1 MSVENTKTSKTMTGK
16 IGEKLGDIVVA
27 GAEAAAQI
35 SVGQGILRVTDRL
48 LWIVEKSAQWS
59 LPVQEINSEENGKT
73 FGTIELVRPLPWI
86 FFLPSLIMLRVVR
99 LSVNVGA
106 AVLGYPKLQAT
117 GMVKIIQKGR
127 RRLRAIKLSGMRNMR
142 SRRVSAKK
150 EEELNEAKRSLVSSM
165 LSTLSAL
172 SCLEASRR
180 TPSPPPTKVYV
191 QSSEPDATPT
201 PEEQS
206 MTESANSHVESK
218 RKYSQVTEPNDSSED
233 SEEEST
239 QAQLARLAAEDS
251 EADDEDFDPTKEELA
266 TSESSS
272 SEEDD
277 GDYLSESEINDLRL
291 ASHLSPGIVIKDVIT
306 EELEPEPET
315 TVDDEIGTNEM
326 LVSVNKMTEEKSLVT
341 LEAAAK
347 TENDNQPRDS
357 HIPVT
362 PGQDEIVSGNFYSP
376 INSQSDS
383 IGDYTSPESNDSAK
397 QQSDISEQFNDVSD
411 QSKTD
416 IETHFDNGDSNV
428 SESSTISDWQL
439 DSSLFSH
446 GNLILACFFL
456 ILSIFL
462 CHSFFTKMS
471 FAFRFIG
478 H

>member
-1 MSVENTKTSKTMTGK
+1 MSVKNKNASNTMTTK
-16 IGEKLGDIVVA
+16 IGEKLGEIVVA

-48 LWIVEKSAQWS
+48 LWVVEKSAQWS
-59 LPVQEINSEENGKT
+59 LPIQEVSSEENGKA
-73 FGTIELVRPLPWI
+73 FGPIELVRPLPWI
-86 FFLPSLIMLRVVR
+86 FFLPSLIMLRVFR

-106 AVLGYPKLQAT
+106 IVLGYPKLQAT

-127 RRLRAIKLSGMRNMR
+127 RRLRAIKISGMRNMK
-142 SRRVSAKK
+142 SRRGSTKK
-150 EEELNEAKRSLVSSM
+150 EEELSEAKRSLVSSM

-218 RKYSQVTEPNDSSED
+218 RKYSQVTEPDETSGE

-239 QAQLARLAAEDS
+239 QAQLDRLAAEDS
-251 EADDEDFDPTKEELA
+251 EADDEDFDPAKAELA
-266 TSESSS
+266 ASESSS
-272 SEEDD
+272 AEEDD

-291 ASHLSPGIVIKDVIT
+291 ACHLSTGIVIKDVIA

-326 LVSVNKMTEEKSLVT
+326 LVPINKMTEEKSPVT
-341 LEAAAK
+341 LEAAEK
-347 TENDNQPRDS
+347 TENDNQPHDS
-357 HIPVT
+357 HTVGT
-362 PGQDEIVSGNFYSP
+362 PEQDGIISGNFHSP

-383 IGDYTSPESNDSAK
+383 IGDYASPEMNDSK
-397 QQSDISEQFNDVSD
+397 HQSDICEQFNDVSD
-411 QSKTD
+411 KSNTD
-416 IETHFDNGDSNV
+416 IETHFDNGDLNV

-439 DSSLFSH
+439 DSSLFSN
-446 GNLILACFFL
+446 GNLILAFFFL
-456 ILSIFL
+456 TLSIFL
-462 CHSFFTKMS
+462 CHSFFIKMS